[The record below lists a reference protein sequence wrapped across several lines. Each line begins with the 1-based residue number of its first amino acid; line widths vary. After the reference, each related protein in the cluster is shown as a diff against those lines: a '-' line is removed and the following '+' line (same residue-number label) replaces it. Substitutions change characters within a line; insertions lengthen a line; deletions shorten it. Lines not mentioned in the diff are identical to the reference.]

1 LLDSGFR
8 RNDEKS
14 LSRLLTKPPILKLG
28 KLSFDR
34 HNVKKGKKPKSTA
47 SFPDDAREVGFGQF
61 LITSRASDARRRG
74 ATTEAYGTI
83 RRKEE
88 SASGGNATPQM
99 MPCS

>member
-1 LLDSGFR
+1 M
-8 RNDEKS
+8 
-14 LSRLLTKPPILKLG
+14 KLG

-47 SFPDDAREVGFGQF
+47 SFPDGAREVGFGQF

-88 SASGGNATPQM
+88 RAKATPQM
-99 MPCS
+99 MP